1 MEALWLFAVGID
13 AVRDIFR
20 ADDPLAAHLRGV
32 AATRFPS
39 RAVPAP
45 GMLSR
50 LGPLFR
56 RQRATEVD
64 PSQPLAGDVDAMLAG
79 GFIAPDRSGAC
90 WRLLLAWLEDVGRA
104 AHRLEFDDIDD
115 LEFDLARA
123 GLPSQYSLRSL
134 AGRPLGIPLQP
145 LRGQVVGYCK
155 HVQAVET
162 LHALHRLTETTSS
175 EFASVLT
182 RTIGIQEAL
191 RAVVIDPA
199 LDLVVIE
206 EPA

>member
-1 MEALWLFAVGID
+1 MKALWLFAVGID

-20 ADDPLAAHLRGV
+20 ADVTLAGHLRNV
-32 AATRFPS
+32 AARRFPS
-39 RAVPAP
+39 PAPAP
-45 GMLSR
+45 GLLTR

-64 PSQPLAGDVDAMLAG
+64 PSRPLAGDVDAMLAG
-79 GFIAPDRSGAC
+79 GFIPPDRSRAC
-90 WRLLLAWLEDVGRA
+90 WSLLLAWLEDVGGA
-104 AHRLEFDDIDD
+104 SHRLELDDIDD

-123 GLPSQYSLRSL
+123 GLPSQYSLRGL
-134 AGRPLGIPLQP
+134 AGRPLGVPLQP

-162 LHALHRLTETTSS
+162 LHALRRLAETTSA
-175 EFASVLT
+175 EFVPVLA
-182 RTIGIQEAL
+182 RTSGIQEAL
-191 RAVVIDPA
+191 RTVVIDPA